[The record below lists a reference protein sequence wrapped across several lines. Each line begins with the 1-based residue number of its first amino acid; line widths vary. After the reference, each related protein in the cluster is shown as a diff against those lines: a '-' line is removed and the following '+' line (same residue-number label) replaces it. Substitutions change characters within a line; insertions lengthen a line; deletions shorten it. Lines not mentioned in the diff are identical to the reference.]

1 MTTGEGPRAIVTS
14 AYDALARGEDEKF
27 LDHMA
32 RRVEWLVPGPPDH
45 PATGMHVGGESLLF
59 LFAKFSAVAE
69 LTELVIESVVGDGDV
84 YVVLGREKWRVRATD
99 REFET
104 LWANAVTVKD
114 GLIDRVTVYAD
125 TSNESLAYAGT

>member
-1 MTTGEGPRAIVTS
+1 MTTGDAPRTIVTS
-14 AYDALARGEDEKF
+14 AYEGLARGDDEVF

-32 RRVEWLVPGPPDH
+32 RRVTWVVPGPPDH
-45 PATGMHVGGESLLF
+45 PATGTHVGREALLYQ
-59 LFAKFSAVAE
+59 FAKFSAVAK
-69 LTELVIESVVGDGDV
+69 LTDLEIGNVVGDGDV

-104 LWANAVTVKD
+104 LWANAVTVKN
-114 GLIDRVTVYAD
+114 GLIDHVTVYAD